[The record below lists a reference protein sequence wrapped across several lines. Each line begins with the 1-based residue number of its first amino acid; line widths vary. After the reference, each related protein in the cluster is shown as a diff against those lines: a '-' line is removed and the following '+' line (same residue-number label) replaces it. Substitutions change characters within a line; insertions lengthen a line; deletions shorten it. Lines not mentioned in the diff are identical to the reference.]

1 MLMIFLL
8 PRPRP
13 PRVSREICG
22 KMQSAPIFRAMC
34 HGRRRGSPAVPS
46 VKEGRC
52 ALHRRPRP
60 PTRPPS
66 IHPSFLP
73 LCEILLLLSVCLVT
87 MTNSIVFSHLTLAAK
102 RFASDMWRA
111 RMRGEG
117 YFRPRPCNAMET
129 GVPAAACAW
138 PAIGVTCKTVNNA
151 TARHNAKKVKGAP
164 LLSAPPS
171 SFLPCVCPPFAS
183 FITSPTFSREGR
195 SKRQSSARCCVF
207 VRLNELPHV
216 LLPALFFPSRS
227 SHGST
232 AHLWAAARIINSL
245 AFAF

>member
-1 MLMIFLL
+1 MQRRNKVSKFMLMIFLL

-46 VKEGRC
+46 VKGGVPCIGDRDHPL
-52 ALHRRPRP
+52 ALRPSI
-60 PTRPPS
+60 PPS
-66 IHPSFLP
+66 FRSVKSSSFF
-73 LCEILLLLSVCLVT
+73 SVCLVT

-129 GVPAAACAW
+129 GVPAAGC
-138 PAIGVTCKTVNNA
+138 T
-151 TARHNAKKVKGAP
+151 R
-164 LLSAPPS
+164 
-171 SFLPCVCPPFAS
+171 
-183 FITSPTFSREGR
+183 
-195 SKRQSSARCCVF
+195 SARDRCD
-207 VRLNELPHV
+207 L
-216 LLPALFFPSRS
+216 
-227 SHGST
+227 
-232 AHLWAAARIINSL
+232 
-245 AFAF
+245 